1 MAKDAAGPVNRT
13 NFEALSGSLQTGPRA
28 GWADLIGAEII
39 AVDEGKVVV
48 ELQAS
53 ERHHHPGG
61 VVQGGIIT
69 AIADA
74 AMGISLMTAQPAG
87 EANTTIELKINFI
100 RPVTHGRIRAEGKV
114 VEIRKSLLFSEADVY
129 DEDGRLVAHATSTC
143 IAIPNRW
150 PADDGG
156 DSSPPGGEV
165 APSAGG
171 DSA

>member
-1 MAKDAAGPVNRT
+1 MSGGDGAAGQT
-13 NFEALSGSLQTGPRA
+13 NFDVLQGRLEMGPRV
-28 GWADLIGAEII
+28 GWADLIGAEI
-39 AVDEGKVVV
+39 VEVGPGSVVV

-100 RPVTHGRIRAEGKV
+100 RPVTHGRLRAVGKV
-114 VEIRKSLLFSEADVY
+114 VEIRKSLLFSEADVF
-129 DEDGRLVAHATSTC
+129 DGEGKLVAHATSTC
-143 IAIPNRW
+143 IAIPRAW
-150 PADDGG
+150 PVVDAAV
-156 DSSPPGGEV
+156 SEAGE
-165 APSAGG
+165 
-171 DSA
+171 

>member
-1 MAKDAAGPVNRT
+1 MSTGRAQGAPDERRT
-13 NFEALSGSLQTGPRA
+13 NFDALSGSLQSGPRA
-28 GWADLIGAEII
+28 GWADLIGAEIV

-129 DEDGRLVAHATSTC
+129 DEEGHLVAHATSTC

-150 PADDGG
+150 PA
-156 DSSPPGGEV
+156 E
-165 APSAGG
+165 
-171 DSA
+171 

>member
-1 MAKDAAGPVNRT
+1 
-13 NFEALSGSLQTGPRA
+13 A
-28 GWADLIGAEII
+28 GWADTIGAEI
-39 AVDEGKVVV
+39 VEVEEGKVVV

-100 RPVTHGRIRAEGKV
+100 RPVTQGRIRAEGKV

-129 DEDGRLVAHATSTC
+129 D
-143 IAIPNRW
+143 
-150 PADDGG
+150 AD
-156 DSSPPGGEV
+156 GGEV
-165 APSAGG
+165 PHATTTLLAFPNASLAQ
-171 DSA
+171 